1 MPDLTVEQ
9 KLARLNAWL
18 DFMKFFL
25 GSVVVAL
32 VSIILGQ
39 VIKSREVAIKESEE
53 IGKYIPQALEADGR
67 KRYQFADFFAH
78 VTRDP
83 RYRAQWIGY
92 RDDIGKEIE
101 KDAKAAEQQ
110 RKLVADLQAGTL
122 TPEKTAK
129 VTEELRSS
137 KPSEKPAKLSWRP
150 SLPHLWQRSFRRRP
164 EPPRRSSRSNSPK
177 SIRMHPLGRALMSCL
192 AKPLGPIEPSSM
204 RRSTARSNPA
214 DFTCTPPNDSWT

>member
-18 DFMKFFL
+18 DFGKFFL

-67 KRYQFADFFAH
+67 KRWQFADFFAH
-78 VTRDP
+78 VTRDR
-83 RYRAQWIGY
+83 RYRAQWIEY

-101 KDAKAAEQQ
+101 KDAKAEEQQ
-110 RKLVADLQAGTL
+110 RKLVADLQAGNL

-129 VTEELRSS
+129 VTEELTKLEAER
-137 KPSEKPAKLSWRP
+137 KASELKLAPLVTSPAAAD
-150 SLPHLWQRSFRRRP
+150 LPP
-164 EPPRRSSRSNSPK
+164 EA
-177 SIRMHPLGRALMSCL
+177 RA
-192 AKPLGPIEPSSM
+192 A
-204 RRSTARSNPA
+204 
-214 DFTCTPPNDSWT
+214 